1 MQVGAGEILALIGKS
16 GSGKSTLIKCLYGL
30 EDLHKGEIFIGE
42 ERVLGPSYNLIPG
55 HKDMKLVSQDYYV
68 LDNHTVEENI
78 KDILIGFT
86 NDYKEARCKKI
97 LRLLDLQPL
106 AKLQAKTLSSGQ
118 KQRVAIARAL
128 TVIPKVLLLDE
139 PFNNLD
145 RPLKEKLFTFIVK
158 EVKKKKSALLLI
170 THEADEA
177 LKYSDKIGVMDNG
190 KLVQCDMQ
198 HKVFYQPK
206 NLKIASLLGDYNV
219 IKKEDLEKTSQLKLK
234 KQLLI
239 RPHQLYVLQKTDT
252 ADIILSNPSLYF
264 NGKCFELYGE
274 TRSGKGIVVYAF
286 TEPKLSERMYIK
298 IK

>member
-1 MQVGAGEILALIGKS
+1 M
-16 GSGKSTLIKCLYGL
+16 YGL
-30 EDLHKGEIFIGE
+30 EDLQHGEIFIGK

-86 NDYKEARCKKI
+86 NDYKDARCKKI
-97 LRLLDLQPL
+97 LKLLDLQAI

-145 RPLKEKLFTFIVK
+145 RPLKEKLFSFIVK
-158 EVKKKKSALLLI
+158 EVRKKHSSLLLI

-190 KLVQCDMQ
+190 KLVQFDKRD
-198 HKVFYQPK
+198 KVFYQPK

-239 RPHQLYVLQKTDT
+239 RPHQLYILQKTET
-252 ADIILSNPSLYF
+252 ADIVLSNTSLYF

-274 TRSGKGIVVYAF
+274 TRSGKGVVVYAF
-286 TEPKLSERMYIK
+286 TEPKLSERMHVKLK
-298 IK
+298 I

>member
-1 MQVGAGEILALIGKS
+1 VVALIGKS

-30 EDLHKGEIFIGE
+30 EDVDDGTVNIGKE
-42 ERVLGPSYNLIPG
+42 KVLGPSYNLIPG

-78 KDILIGFT
+78 KDVLIGFS
-86 NDYKEARCKKI
+86 NDYKDARCKKI
-97 LRLLDLQPL
+97 LKLLDLLPI
-106 AKLQAKTLSSGQ
+106 AKIQAKTLSSGQ

-145 RPLKEKLFTFIVK
+145 RPLKEKLFSFIIK
-158 EVKKKKSALLLI
+158 EIKKKKTALLII

-177 LKYSDKIGVMDNG
+177 LKYSNKIGVMDNG
-190 KLVQCDMQ
+190 KLVQFDSQ
-198 HKVFYQPK
+198 DKVFYEPK

-219 IKKEDLEKTSQLKLK
+219 IKKEDLERHSKLSLK
-234 KQLLI
+234 KQILI
-239 RPHQLYVLQKTDT
+239 RPHQLYILQKTDS
-252 ADIILSNPSLYF
+252 ADLILYNSTLYF

-274 TRSGKGIVVYAF
+274 TKSGKGIVVYAF
-286 TEPKLSERMYIK
+286 TEPKLSEQIFVK

>member
-1 MQVGAGEILALIGKS
+1 MVALIGKS

-30 EDLHKGEIFIGE
+30 EDVDDGSVTIGKE
-42 ERVLGPSYNLIPG
+42 KVLGPSYNLIPG

-78 KDILIGFT
+78 KDVLIGFS
-86 NDYKEARCKKI
+86 NDYKDVRCKKI
-97 LRLLDLQPL
+97 LKLLDLLPI
-106 AKLQAKTLSSGQ
+106 AKIQAKTLSSGQ

-145 RPLKEKLFTFIVK
+145 RPLKEKLFSFIIK
-158 EVKKKKSALLLI
+158 EIKKKKTALLII

-177 LKYSDKIGVMDNG
+177 LKYSNKIGVMDNG
-190 KLVQCDMQ
+190 KLVQFDSQ
-198 HKVFYQPK
+198 DKVFYEPK

-219 IKKEDLEKTSQLKLK
+219 IKKEDLERHSKLSLK
-234 KQLLI
+234 KQILI
-239 RPHQLYVLQKTDT
+239 RPHQLYILQKTDS
-252 ADIILSNPSLYF
+252 ADLILYNSTLYF

-274 TRSGKGIVVYAF
+274 TKSGKGIVVYAF
-286 TEPKLSERMYIK
+286 TEPKLSEQVFVK

>member
-1 MQVGAGEILALIGKS
+1 M
-16 GSGKSTLIKCLYGL
+16 IKCLYGL
-30 EDLHKGEIFIGE
+30 EDLDGGEVHIGKE
-42 ERVLGPSYNLIPG
+42 NVLGPSYNLIPG

-78 KDILIGFT
+78 KDMLIGMA
-86 NDYKEARCKKI
+86 NDYKDARCKKI
-97 LRLLDLQPL
+97 LKLLDLQPI

-145 RPLKEKLFTFIVK
+145 RPLKEKLFSFIIK
-158 EVKKKKSALLLI
+158 EVKKKKSALLII

-177 LKYSDKIGVMDNG
+177 LKYSNKIGVMDSG
-190 KLVQCDMQ
+190 KLVQFDERD
-198 HKVFYQPK
+198 KVFYNPK

-219 IKKEDLEKTSQLKLK
+219 IKKEDLEKSSQLKLN

-239 RPHQLYVLQKTDT
+239 RPHQLYILQKTET
-252 ADIILSNPSLYF
+252 ADMILTNTSLYF

-274 TRSGKGIVVYAF
+274 SRSGKAIVVYAF
-286 TEPKLSERMYIK
+286 TEPKLADRMFVK

>member
-1 MQVGAGEILALIGKS
+1 MVAFIGKS

-30 EDLHKGEIFIGE
+30 EDVDGGTVHIGAE
-42 ERVLGPSYNLIPG
+42 KVLGPSYNLIPG

-78 KDILIGFT
+78 KDVLIGMS
-86 NDYKEARCKKI
+86 NDYKDARCKKI
-97 LRLLDLQPL
+97 LKLLDLQSI

-145 RPLKEKLFTFIVK
+145 RPLKEKLFSFIIK
-158 EVKKKKSALLLI
+158 EIKKKKTALLII

-177 LKYSDKIGVMDNG
+177 LKYSNKIGVMDNG
-190 KLVQCDMQ
+190 KLVQFDSQ
-198 HKVFYQPK
+198 DKVFYQPK

-219 IKKEDLEKTSQLKLK
+219 IKKEDLEKHSKITLK
-234 KQLLI
+234 KQIVI
-239 RPHQLYVLQKTDT
+239 RPHQLYILQKTDS
-252 ADIILSNPSLYF
+252 ADLILYNSTLYF

-274 TRSGKGIVVYAF
+274 TKSGKGIVVYAF
-286 TEPKLSERMYIK
+286 TEPKVSDQVFVK

>member
-1 MQVGAGEILALIGKS
+1 MAFIGKS

-30 EDLHKGEIFIGE
+30 EDLHKGEIFINE
-42 ERVLGPSYNLIPG
+42 EKVLGPSYNLIPG

-78 KDILIGFT
+78 KDILIGYT
-86 NDYKEARCKKI
+86 NDHKEARCKKI
-97 LRLLDLQPL
+97 LKLLDLQPL

-158 EVKKKKSALLLI
+158 EVKKKKTSLILI

-190 KLVQCDMQ
+190 KLVQFDSQ
-198 HKVFYQPK
+198 SKVFYQPK

-234 KQLLI
+234 KQILI

-252 ADIILSNPSLYF
+252 ADIILTNTSLYF

-286 TEPKLSERMYIK
+286 TEPKLSDRMYIK

>member
-1 MQVGAGEILALIGKS
+1 
-16 GSGKSTLIKCLYGL
+16 LYGL
-30 EDLHKGEIFIGE
+30 QDLHQGEIFIGK

-78 KDILIGFT
+78 KDMLIGFS
-86 NDYKEARCKKI
+86 NDYKDARCKKI
-97 LRLLDLQPL
+97 LKLLDLQAI

-158 EVKKKKSALLLI
+158 EVRKKKSSLLLI

-190 KLVQCDMQ
+190 KLVQFDKRD
-198 HKVFYQPK
+198 KVFYQPK

-219 IKKEDLEKTSQLKLK
+219 IKKEDLEKSSQLKLK

-239 RPHQLYVLQKTDT
+239 RPHQLYILQKTET
-252 ADIILSNPSLYF
+252 ADVVLTNTSLYF

-274 TRSGKGIVVYAF
+274 TRSGKGVVVYAF
-286 TEPKLSERMYIK
+286 TEPKLSERMFVK
-298 IK
+298 IKA

>member
-1 MQVGAGEILALIGKS
+1 MAFIGKS

-30 EDLHKGEIFIGE
+30 EDLHKGEIFINE
-42 ERVLGPSYNLIPG
+42 EKVLGPSYNLIPG

-78 KDILIGFT
+78 KDILIGYT
-86 NDYKEARCKKI
+86 NDHKEARCKKI
-97 LRLLDLQPL
+97 LKLLDLQPL

-158 EVKKKKSALLLI
+158 EVKKKKTSLILI

-190 KLVQCDMQ
+190 KLVQFDSQ
-198 HKVFYQPK
+198 SKVFYQPK

-219 IKKEDLEKTSQLKLK
+219 IKKEDLEKTTQLKLK
-234 KQLLI
+234 KQMLI

-252 ADIILSNPSLYF
+252 ADIILTNTSLYF

-286 TEPKLSERMYIK
+286 TEPKLSDRMYIK

>member
-1 MQVGAGEILALIGKS
+1 M
-16 GSGKSTLIKCLYGL
+16 YGL
-30 EDLHKGEIFIGE
+30 EDLQHGEIFIGK

-86 NDYKEARCKKI
+86 NDYKDGRCKKI
-97 LRLLDLQPL
+97 LKLLDLQAI

-145 RPLKEKLFTFIVK
+145 RPLKEKLFSFIVK
-158 EVKKKKSALLLI
+158 EVRKKHSSLLLI

-190 KLVQCDMQ
+190 KLVQFDKRD
-198 HKVFYQPK
+198 KVFYQPK

-239 RPHQLYVLQKTDT
+239 RPHQLYILQKTET
-252 ADIILSNPSLYF
+252 ADIVLSNTSLYF

-274 TRSGKGIVVYAF
+274 TRSGKGVVVYAF
-286 TEPKLSERMYIK
+286 TEPRLSERMFIK
-298 IK
+298 IKV

>member
-1 MQVGAGEILALIGKS
+1 M
-16 GSGKSTLIKCLYGL
+16 YGL
-30 EDLHKGEIFIGE
+30 EDLQNGEIFIGK

-78 KDILIGFT
+78 KDILIGFS
-86 NDYKEARCKKI
+86 NDYKDARCKKI
-97 LRLLDLQPL
+97 LKLLDLQAI

-145 RPLKEKLFTFIVK
+145 RPLKEKLFSFIVK
-158 EVKKKKSALLLI
+158 EVRKKHSSLLLI

-190 KLVQCDMQ
+190 KLVQFDKRD
-198 HKVFYQPK
+198 KVFYQPK

-239 RPHQLYVLQKTDT
+239 RPHQLYILQKTET
-252 ADIILSNPSLYF
+252 ADIVLSNTSLYF

-274 TRSGKGIVVYAF
+274 TRSGKGVVVYAF
-286 TEPKLSERMYIK
+286 TEPKLSERMHVKLK
-298 IK
+298 I

>member
-1 MQVGAGEILALIGKS
+1 M
-16 GSGKSTLIKCLYGL
+16 YGL
-30 EDLHKGEIFIGE
+30 EDVDDGTVNIGKE
-42 ERVLGPSYNLIPG
+42 KVLGPSYNLIPG

-78 KDILIGFT
+78 KDVLIGMS
-86 NDYKEARCKKI
+86 NDYKDARCKKI
-97 LRLLDLQPL
+97 LKLLDLLPI
-106 AKLQAKTLSSGQ
+106 AKIQAKTLSSGQ

-145 RPLKEKLFTFIVK
+145 RPLKEKLFSFIIK
-158 EVKKKKSALLLI
+158 EIKKKKTALLII

-177 LKYSDKIGVMDNG
+177 LKYSNKIGVMDNG
-190 KLVQCDMQ
+190 KLVQFDSQ
-198 HKVFYQPK
+198 DKVFYQPK

-219 IKKEDLEKTSQLKLK
+219 IKKEDLERHSKLSLK
-234 KQLLI
+234 KQILI
-239 RPHQLYVLQKTDT
+239 RPHQLYILQKTDS
-252 ADIILSNPSLYF
+252 ADLILYNSSLYF

-274 TRSGKGIVVYAF
+274 TKSGKGIVVYAF
-286 TEPKLSERMYIK
+286 TEPKLSEQVFVK

>member
-1 MQVGAGEILALIGKS
+1 LIGKS

-30 EDLHKGEIFIGE
+30 EDLQGGEVFVGKE
-42 ERVLGPSYNLIPG
+42 QVLGPSYNLIPG

-78 KDILIGFT
+78 KDMLSGLA
-86 NDYKEARCKKI
+86 NDYKDARCKKI
-97 LRLLDLQPL
+97 LKLLDLNPL

-128 TVIPKVLLLDE
+128 TVIPTVLLLDE

-145 RPLKEKLFTFIVK
+145 RPLKEKLFTFIVN
-158 EVKKKKSALLLI
+158 EVKKKKTSLLII

-177 LKYSDKIGVMDNG
+177 LKYSQKIGVMDEG
-190 KLVQCDMQ
+190 QLVQFGLQD
-198 HKVFYQPK
+198 KVYYQPR
-206 NLKIASLLGDYNV
+206 NLKVASLLGDYNV
-219 IKKEDLEKTSQLKLK
+219 IKKSDLESGSKTVLK
-234 KQLLI
+234 KQLFL
-239 RPHQLYVLQKTDT
+239 RPHQLYVQQKAEG
-252 ADIILSNPSLYF
+252 ADLVLTNPTLYF

-274 TRSGKGIVVYAF
+274 TRSGNGVVVYAF

-298 IK
+298 LKL

>member
-1 MQVGAGEILALIGKS
+1 M
-16 GSGKSTLIKCLYGL
+16 YGL
-30 EDLHKGEIFIGE
+30 EDLQHGEIFIGN

-86 NDYKEARCKKI
+86 NDYKDARCKKI
-97 LRLLDLQPL
+97 LKLLDLQAI

-145 RPLKEKLFTFIVK
+145 RPLKEKLFSFIVK
-158 EVKKKKSALLLI
+158 EVRKKHSSLLLI

-190 KLVQCDMQ
+190 KLVQFDKRD
-198 HKVFYQPK
+198 KVFYQPK

-239 RPHQLYVLQKTDT
+239 RPHQLYILQKTET
-252 ADIILSNPSLYF
+252 ADIVLSNTSLYF

-274 TRSGKGIVVYAF
+274 TRSGKGVVVYAF
-286 TEPKLSERMYIK
+286 TEPKLSERMHVKLK
-298 IK
+298 I